1 MKAEKQFD
9 SIVRLSE
16 IENRLAWAPV
26 EFARA
31 LGLSL
36 PFIRLEIARGKL
48 KTVKRGRRRLI
59 PAHIAR
65 QYAGMDLR

>member
-1 MKAEKQFD
+1 MKAEKQVVG
-9 SIVRLSE
+9 SGQLSD
-16 IENRLAWAPV
+16 NRLAWGPR

-65 QYAGMDLR
+65 EYAGMDLR